1 MNVKHMN
8 QRELAER
15 WHLSEGT
22 LERWRSDG
30 HGPTYLKLHGRVLYR
45 LADIEAFEA
54 QRLCRRIATPVLMG
68 GAA

>member
-1 MNVKHMN
+1 MNVKHIN

-15 WHLSEGT
+15 WNLSEGT

-30 HGPTYLKLHGRVLYR
+30 YGPAYLKLHGRVLYR
-45 LADIEAFEA
+45 QADIEAYEA
-54 QRLCRRIATPVLMG
+54 QRLCWRTAAQSG